1 MPEATLEMTPSHVP
15 PEIQAAQRMMA
26 QIAVKI
32 LTQKRQKTHE
42 Q

>member
-1 MPEATLEMTPSHVP
+1 MLKATVIIPDQP
-15 PEIQAAQRMMA
+15 KEIQAAQKLMA